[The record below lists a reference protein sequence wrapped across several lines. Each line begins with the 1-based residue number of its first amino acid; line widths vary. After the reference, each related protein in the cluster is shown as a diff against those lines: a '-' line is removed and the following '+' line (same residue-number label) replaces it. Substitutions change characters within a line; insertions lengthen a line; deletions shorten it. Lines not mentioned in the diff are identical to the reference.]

1 MKPFSAIND
10 LVGQEF
16 LVTDWLTITQERVN
30 TFAEATGDHQWLHTD
45 EERAKR
51 ESPYGGTIAHGLLTL
66 SLLPS
71 NTVPFFREYGVG
83 RAINYGY
90 EKVRFPAP
98 VLVGSRLRAH
108 YVLKE
113 AAKIPDG
120 GLRLM
125 TVATMEADNQPKP
138 VCIAEAVSLVF
149 PAKA

>member
-10 LVGQEF
+10 LVGKEF
-16 LVTDWLTITQERVN
+16 LVTDWLPITQERVN

-45 EERAKR
+45 VERAKR

-71 NTVPFFREYGVG
+71 FTVPYFRDYGVG

-90 EKVRFPAP
+90 EKVRFAAP
-98 VLVGSRLRAH
+98 VLVGSRLRAR

-120 GLRLM
+120 GLRLN
-125 TVATMEADNQPKP
+125 TVVTVEADNQSKP
-138 VCIAEAVSLVF
+138 VCIAETVSLVF
-149 PAKA
+149 PTKA